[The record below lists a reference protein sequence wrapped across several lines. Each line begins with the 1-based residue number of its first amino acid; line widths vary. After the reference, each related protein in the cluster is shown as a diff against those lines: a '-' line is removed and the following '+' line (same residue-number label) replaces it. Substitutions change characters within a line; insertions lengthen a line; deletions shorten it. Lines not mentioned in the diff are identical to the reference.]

1 MVAAALTTF
10 LSKSHRRGESI
21 LMTTTDLK
29 LVNLTMAVLTILA
42 GVAVSG
48 LTSERQL
55 QLASAPAGRI
65 ALHVLCAARDHR
77 FGWHWRGVAREL
89 AL

>member
-1 MVAAALTTF
+1 M
-10 LSKSHRRGESI
+10 
-21 LMTTTDLK
+21 MTTTQR
-29 LVNLTMAVLTILA
+29 NLANLMMAVFSILA

-48 LTSERQL
+48 MTSERQL
-55 QLASAPAGRI
+55 QLAAAPAGRI